1 MKNSESQNPDAIKK
15 FVSAYRGKSR
25 IEYGEVYTDTKSGKT
40 YVSYNYGQ
48 NKQGEAVD
56 VYYLPNGKGVALNL
70 KDSVKKDNSFYSVEV
85 KGEGQ
90 DRIRYALTGTVVE
103 EAVADFNPR
112 SNGPVWEQTIR

>member
-25 IEYGEVYTDTKSGKT
+25 IEYGEVYTDTESGKT

-70 KDSVKKDNSFYSVEV
+70 KDSVKKDNSFYS
-85 KGEGQ
+85 Q
-90 DRIRYALTGTVVE
+90 IARPDRPDRMDLYG
-103 EAVADFNPR
+103 NR
-112 SNGPVWEQTIR
+112 R